1 MDCKK
6 ATNLITLSLYGELDE
21 KDRAVLD
28 RHVRECRACA
38 AEMEY
43 TKKVFKLLDEHK
55 PALAAEPDWERSW
68 QKIQSGISRTPA
80 KNKAPLFPRWRWVYA
95 GSAIAAVLILGIV
108 IGKYWFAPSQKPV
121 QIASPMTASPVSLQP
136 ALSSHLDDIK
146 PVLLEYAHYT
156 AGDQGTKKIVIDE
169 KIVRGLL
176 LQNLL
181 LKRILAEKDPAAAEL
196 LDDLDLVLK
205 EIANQPSQS
214 EQAPSQIKD
223 LIDQRGILF
232 KMEVLKTL

>member
-1 MDCKK
+1 MDCNK
-6 ATNLITLSLYGELDE
+6 AKNLITLYLYGELDE
-21 KDRAVLD
+21 KDRAILEG
-28 RHVRECRACA
+28 HVRECLACA
-38 AEMEY
+38 AELAY

-55 PALAAEPDWERSW
+55 PAAAPEPDWESAW
-68 QKIQSGISRTPA
+68 QRIHSGISGKPA
-80 KNKAPLFPRWRWVYA
+80 NDKAPMFPRWSWIYA

-108 IGKYWFAPSQKPV
+108 IGKYWFAPAQKLV
-121 QIASPMTASPVSLQP
+121 QTASQMAPSPASLQP

-146 PVLLEYAHYT
+146 PMLLEYAHYT
-156 AGDQGTKKIVIDE
+156 AGDQVTKKIVIDE

-181 LKRILAEKDPAAAEL
+181 LKRMLVEKDPAAAEL

-205 EIANQPSQS
+205 EIANQPSQDR
-214 EQAPSQIKD
+214 QAPSQIKD

-232 KMEVLKTL
+232 KMEILKTL